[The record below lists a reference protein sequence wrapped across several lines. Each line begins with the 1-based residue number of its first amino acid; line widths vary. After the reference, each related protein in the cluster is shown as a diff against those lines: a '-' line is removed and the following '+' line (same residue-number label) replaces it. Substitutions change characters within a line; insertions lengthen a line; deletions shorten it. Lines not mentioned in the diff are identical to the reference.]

1 MSTFRHTCARLVLCG
16 LITLCVVG
24 TALSAV
30 AYDFSA
36 TGLVDHPVSAP
47 LEGRSPTVW
56 RHGVGQWGEGVG
68 EQTLRLR
75 GFNEIYE
82 VKNGSNNGIDRIA
95 LKRAPNG
102 RLLDFRIVEIKTS
115 RTDLPKL
122 NRTRAGIQMD
132 RYYLASKFR
141 AMRKSGNPEVRKLA
155 TELSRFR
162 RSSGRSLSSFGEVLH
177 VRPTS
182 NTIVGYATD
191 GRTVK
196 YKYSLKQ
203 TLQKLQTRSSSAATR
218 QWATRQLVTLERIR
232 SADMRTWTRSV
243 GLVYRPS
250 SPWHFPWKR
259 RLPGPLDQPW
269 PSRGPWR
276 YPRTIPV
283 ANVSRESA
291 AILATSVQRRAQRS
305 LLSSS
310 ARRAGPLI
318 VVAATALDVYNTERA
333 FALDRISVRERH
345 ASHARTGGGLAGGVA
360 GGTAG
365 AAGGAAI
372 GAFTGP
378 FAPICVPLFGIV
390 GGIGGSVGGYIGGAT
405 AADYGVKSWY
415 RLEDK
420 ETQQAFRERFV
431 SMRFPLD

>member
-1 MSTFRHTCARLVLCG
+1 VYTVRHTRSGLVAFV
-16 LITLCVVG
+16 LIALG
-24 TALSAV
+24 AISTALSAT

-36 TGLVDHPVSAP
+36 TGLVDHPVSSP
-47 LEGRSPTVW
+47 VEGRSPTAW

-75 GFNEIYE
+75 GFNEVYE

-95 LKRAPNG
+95 LKRAPDG

-132 RYYLASKFR
+132 RDYLASKFR
-141 AMRKSGNPEVRKLA
+141 AMRNSGSAEVRKLA

-177 VRPTS
+177 VKPTS

-191 GRTVK
+191 GRTLK
-196 YKYSLKQ
+196 YKYSLEQ
-203 TLQKLQTRSSSAATR
+203 TLRKLQARGSSPATR
-218 QWATRQLVTLERIR
+218 QWAARQLADLKRIR
-232 SADMRTWTRSV
+232 SANMQTWSRTA
-243 GLVYRPS
+243 GLVAP
-250 SPWHFPWKR
+250 SPWPWSRNRFPR
-259 RLPGPLDQPW
+259 HVYPTVQSGGAMRGRLIPMAQVGRA
-269 PSRGPWR
+269 SMAA
-276 YPRTIPV
+276 RTGT
-283 ANVSRESA
+283 SA
-291 AILATSVQRRAQRS
+291 GRS
-305 LLSSS
+305 LLSST

-318 VVAATALDVYNTERA
+318 VVAFSAYDAYNTERA

-345 ASHARTGGGLAGGVA
+345 ASHARIGGGFAGGVA
-360 GGTAG
+360 GGAAG

-378 FAPICVPLFGIV
+378 LAPICVPLFGIV
-390 GGIGGSVGGYIGGAT
+390 GGIGGSVGGYIGGAS

-420 ETQQAFRERFV
+420 ETQREFRERFV